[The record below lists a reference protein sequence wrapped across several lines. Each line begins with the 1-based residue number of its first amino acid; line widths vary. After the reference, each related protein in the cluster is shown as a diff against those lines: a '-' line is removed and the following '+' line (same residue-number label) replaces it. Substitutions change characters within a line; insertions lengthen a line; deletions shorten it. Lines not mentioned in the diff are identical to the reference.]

1 MDRKGGSRPPV
12 FRRAAANAGRQHRHD
27 SRNDFIIQASW
38 GANFDTVDP
47 LYSFPAKTQG
57 CSAEMLLEFWLP
69 PEPVDMGGP

>member
-27 SRNDFIIQASW
+27 SGDDFIIQASW
-38 GANFDTVDP
+38 GANFDTADP
-47 LYSFPAKTQG
+47 LYSFPAKTHG

-69 PEPVDMGGP
+69 PEPVDMAGP